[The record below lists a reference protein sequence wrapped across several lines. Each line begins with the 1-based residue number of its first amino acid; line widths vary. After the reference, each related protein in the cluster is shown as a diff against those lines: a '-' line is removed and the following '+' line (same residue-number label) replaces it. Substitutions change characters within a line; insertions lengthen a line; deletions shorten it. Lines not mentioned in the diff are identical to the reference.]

1 MKKINVMLYGGF
13 DKKTKNRAEIIMC
26 DRCENCSLYK
36 KNQCL
41 NVTTAFSNSCK
52 FGKVNKVDGYT
63 QRAMKRY
70 EFDAKYKNDE
80 CYGKLSHP
88 TDWRVAVLDDVVA
101 FNLTYAICDKKKY
114 NYTWNKLEESKT
126 YNVRECGFCTGTY
139 SYIPLEE
146 LTSEILNEILSYIPR
161 TILGYDEIKD
171 YQKKI
176 VPNILFELSKLL
188 PDVYEKLIT
197 DYSKYK
203 EIAPNFVGKKALIK
217 SLADGVTLKDSSYG
231 TFVKEGDYLVSEC
244 WRSAFLPFSSKQA
257 EVKIKITDDMYYK
270 ITDNLQVD
278 ENTEFK

>member
-13 DKKTKNRAEIIMC
+13 NKKTKNRAEIVMC
-26 DRCENCSLYK
+26 DRCDNCSLYK

-41 NVTTAFSNSCK
+41 NVTAPFSNSCK
-52 FGKVNKVDGYT
+52 FGTVNRVQGYT
-63 QRAMKRY
+63 QREMKRY
-70 EFDAKYKNDE
+70 EFDNKYKSDE

-101 FNLTYAICDKKKY
+101 FNLTFAICDKKKY
-114 NYTWNKLEESKT
+114 NYTWNKLEESET
-126 YNVRECGFCTGTY
+126 YEVRECGSRTGTY

-146 LTSEILNEILSYIPR
+146 LTSELLNKILSYIPR
-161 TILGYDEIKD
+161 TIFDYDEIKD

-188 PDVYEKLIT
+188 PDVYEKLIS
-197 DYSKYK
+197 DFSKYK
-203 EIAPNFVGKKALIK
+203 EIAPNFIGKKALIK
-217 SLADGVTLKDSSYG
+217 SLSDGVILKDSKG

-244 WRSAFLPFSSKQA
+244 WKTCFLPFESKQA

-270 ITDNLQVD
+270 ITDNSQVD